1 MRGSYMKI
9 TKAKEIEDQVM
20 LRPVVVEKYYGIR
33 AASIYRWEKE
43 EATGGDKAPINSSM
57 TFVEH
62 DSIIEYFNAGFHEN
76 STL

>member
-1 MRGSYMKI
+1 MRGSYMQI

-20 LRPVVVEKYYGIR
+20 LRPAVVQKYYNITAIKISR
-33 AASIYRWEKE
+33 PK
-43 EATGGDKAPINSSM
+43 NSTM

-62 DSIIEYFNAGFHEN
+62 DSIIDYFNHGFHEN